1 MDECAYVGVVTN
13 NYNVNLPATSTFT
26 NVVIEPGV
34 AGLEVEETPE
44 AEQVTTANV
53 QQAEINANIYPNPTT
68 GLVNVELEA
77 IDEVVDLRI
86 FNTLG
91 QMVDAIRMDPSY
103 GLNQTVNLEGMPT
116 GTYFFHLIGEKGSKR
131 VEQVILK

>member
-1 MDECAYVGVVTN
+1 MSDCVSVGVVTN

-34 AGLEVEETPE
+34 AGLEGEDTP
-44 AEQVTTANV
+44 AAQQVLDATT
-53 QQAEINANIYPNPTT
+53 QTSELTANIYPNPTT

>member
-1 MDECAYVGVVTN
+1 MNDCVSVGVISH
-13 NYNVNLPATSTFT
+13 NYNVNIAATAVFT
-26 NVVIEPGV
+26 NVSVDQVVPLEDIELP
-34 AGLEVEETPE
+34 L
-44 AEQVTTANV
+44 AEQTVKTYTTHGTL
-53 QQAEINANIYPNPTT
+53 NASIYPNPTT

-86 FNTLG
+86 FNALG

-131 VEQVILK
+131 IEQVILK